1 MAKQYLDYDGL
12 QVVWGQVVARDEAEA
27 TARALADQD
36 LDDRL
41 KDVEASIGDG
51 GSVGTRVETLEGEM
65 DAAQD
70 DIDALEALHATG
82 KTVAQEVSDGIT
94 ALNLAT
100 TYAGKAYEGKV
111 DTLIGSDTNKSV
123 RTIANEE
130 LAAQLIPEN
139 AAADLNE
146 LHEIAAWI
154 QSHPGDA
161 ATMNAAISDLQTKT
175 TLGNDPDTGEEYA
188 TVKGYID
195 DQIATVN
202 DDASTLSDE
211 VDGLKDTIGTDGV
224 DPATGSTVWSRIND
238 LEDGLGES
246 SDSADAAGTTA
257 WSRLKNAEGDI
268 DALETRAG
276 QIESKLGTA
285 SDEADAA
292 GTTAWSRLKNA
303 EADIDT
309 LQGLVGSTAVSTQI
323 SNAIAGLDADL
334 DASVANMASG
344 AVAVMT
350 GVTEVDGILTAVDS
364 VAVDPAGTAATAA
377 SAVSTNLLGAS
388 GDAASA
394 NTIFGAKAYADS
406 VATAATEPISTSDL
420 NTLLGITSGGG
431 EG

>member
-130 LAAQLIPEN
+130 LAAQLIPAN
-139 AAADLNE
+139 ADEARDTLA
-146 LHEIAAWI
+146 EIAAWI

-161 ATMNAAISDLQTKT
+161 ATMNAAISALQTKT

-224 DPATGSTVWSRIND
+224 EMVLILLQEALFGAELMI
-238 LEDGLGES
+238 
-246 SDSADAAGTTA
+246 
-257 WSRLKNAEGDI
+257 LKMVLAN
-268 DALETRAG
+268 L
-276 QIESKLGTA
+276 QIQL
-285 SDEADAA
+285 
-292 GTTAWSRLKNA
+292 L
-303 EADIDT
+303 
-309 LQGLVGSTAVSTQI
+309 LMVQQ
-323 SNAIAGLDADL
+323 
-334 DASVANMASG
+334 
-344 AVAVMT
+344 
-350 GVTEVDGILTAVDS
+350 
-364 VAVDPAGTAATAA
+364 
-377 SAVSTNLLGAS
+377 LGA
-388 GDAASA
+388 D
-394 NTIFGAKAYADS
+394 
-406 VATAATEPISTSDL
+406 
-420 NTLLGITSGGG
+420 
-431 EG
+431 